1 MKIAIKKIKKKRACL
16 TKSKRAGRQ
25 GISLIEILVTVF
37 IFSLIMTVAVT
48 SFSTFFRTR
57 KTSREIQ
64 RGLEES
70 RAALETMAKNIRM
83 SSKLTAYDVSGNP
96 KSCDPNFGCESQR
109 ISMFNNTQKQ
119 CIVYE
124 FSGGKLR
131 GKFVAPATVGTPPNE
146 QADPDSCIAQIGT
159 SPLVDDDNI
168 INEGNVSGSFY
179 VFPTVPVT
187 STDGKIGKATMRV
200 DVTSGSVNSHIQ
212 TTVSFRDFE
221 GELY

>member
-1 MKIAIKKIKKKRACL
+1 MPIKTVTKNKKSARNKR
-16 TKSKRAGRQ
+16 

-37 IFSLIMTVAVT
+37 IFALIMTASVS
-48 SFSTFFRTR
+48 SFSAFFKAR
-57 KTSREIQ
+57 KTTRELQ

-83 SSKLTAYDVSGNP
+83 SSKLTAYDESRNP
-96 KSCDPNFGCESQR
+96 KACDADAGCDTTR

-124 FSGGKLR
+124 FSGNKLR

-146 QADPDSCIAQIGT
+146 QPDPDSCITQIGT

-168 INEGNVSGSFY
+168 INEGTVSGSFY
-179 VFPTVPVT
+179 VFPTTPVT
-187 STDGKIGKATMRV
+187 DTDGKIGKAAMRINV
-200 DVTSGSVNSHIQ
+200 ESGSVTSHIQ